1 MWLVW
6 LACLVCLVCLLVIL
20 SLLCLLCVLCVLC
33 VRCALSMLPLL
44 FLMPDM
50 SLLRGIAALETH
62 VITLEETINGGP
74 SPAFVVHGRAL
85 DHPDGRRGG
94 HLRCSPRVASRA
106 HRAVG
111 GIDAGPTRRRRCL
124 AQTAHDA

>member
-1 MWLVW
+1 VW
-6 LACLVCLVCLLVIL
+6 LVCLVCRICLLAIR
-20 SLLCLLCVLCVLC
+20 SLLRLLCVLC

-50 SLLRGIAALETH
+50 SVLRRRGIAALETH
-62 VITLEETINGGP
+62 VIALEEAINGGP
-74 SPAFVVHGRAL
+74 SPTFVTHAGAL

-106 HRAVG
+106 HRAEG
-111 GIDAGPTRRRRCL
+111 RIDAGPTRSRRCL